1 MKLNSVDTSK
11 IDELPAKVDQL
22 IVNNQN
28 QVFIMEEST
37 SEQNAKDAAPEI
49 DKPAEDHQEVSY
61 VHGQGWQLNNYHP
74 NPNMRNNPHLFNHN
88 NGADNSADKAQNT
101 GY

>member
-49 DKPAEDHQEVSY
+49 DKPAEDHQEPFEVDPY
-61 VHGQGWQLNNYHP
+61 VHDSPAGP
-74 NPNMRNNPHLFNHN
+74 VPV
-88 NGADNSADKAQNT
+88 
-101 GY
+101 